1 MGNFAISFVGFLGGG
16 SEEVVLVP
24 SFPVIPV
31 PEARVGAVSLDLNGP
46 VQGQAESRHSGNA
59 C

>member
-31 PEARVGAVSLDLNGP
+31 PEARVGAGVDWWSKPLNLCL
-46 VQGQAESRHSGNA
+46 VR
-59 C
+59 